1 MQQGHQGHG
10 AMDRQMARNN
20 YRMVAVASVGMLI
33 LMYLIM
39 FTMIYSWG
47 EFVQN
52 INFFYM
58 AIMMATPM
66 VVMMP
71 LMMSS
76 MYPDRKLNMA
86 IYAGGAVLF
95 VLAFIGIRGQL
106 LVGNEEFLGS
116 MIPHHSGAILMCE
129 RSNITDPEIK
139 SLCGEIIESQRREIS
154 EMKAI
159 MNRLSSSTR

>member
-1 MQQGHQGHG
+1 MQHGHQGHS
-10 AMDRQMARNN
+10 AIDHQMARKN
-20 YRMVAVASVGMLI
+20 YRMLAVASVGMLV

-39 FTMIYSWG
+39 FSMIYSWG

-71 LMMSS
+71 LMMGS
-76 MYPDRKLNMA
+76 MYPDRKLNLL
-86 IYAGGAVLF
+86 IYIGGAVLF

-106 LVGNEEFLGS
+106 LVGNEQFLRS

-129 RSNITDPEIK
+129 QSNITDPEIK
-139 SLCGEIIESQRREIS
+139 SLCGEIIESQKREIDQ
-154 EMKAI
+154 MKQI
-159 MNRLSSSTR
+159 MKRY

>member
-10 AMDRQMARNN
+10 AMDRQMARKN
-20 YRMVAVASVGMLI
+20 YRMLAVASVGMLI

-71 LMMSS
+71 LMMGS
-76 MYPDRKLNMA
+76 MYPDRKLNTA
-86 IYAGGAVLF
+86 IYFGGTLLF

-106 LVGNEEFLGS
+106 LVGDDQFLRS

-129 RSNITDPEIK
+129 KAKISDPEIK
-139 SLCGEIIESQRREIS
+139 SLCGEIIESQKREID
-154 EMKAI
+154 EMKQI
-159 MNRLSSSTR
+159 MKRY

>member
-1 MQQGHQGHG
+1 
-10 AMDRQMARNN
+10 MDRQMARKN
-20 YRMVAVASVGMLI
+20 YAMLGVSAAGMLT

-58 AIMMATPM
+58 AVMMATPM

-71 LMMSS
+71 LMMGS
-76 MYPDRKLNMA
+76 MYPDRKLNLA
-86 IYAGGAVLF
+86 ITIGGAVLF

-106 LVGNEEFLGS
+106 LVGNDQFLRS

-129 RSNITDPEIK
+129 RAKISDPEIQT
-139 SLCGEIIESQRREIS
+139 LCGDIIRSQKQEIDQ
-154 EMKAI
+154 MKAI
-159 MNRLSSSTR
+159 LNRK

>member
-1 MQQGHQGHG
+1 MQQGQQGHA
-10 AMDRQMARNN
+10 AMDARMARNN
-20 YRMVAVASVGMLI
+20 YRMLAVSAVGMLI

-58 AIMMATPM
+58 AVMMATPM

-71 LMMSS
+71 LMMGS
-76 MYPDRKLNMA
+76 MYPDRQLNMA
-86 IYAGGAVLF
+86 IYIGGAVLF

-106 LVGNEEFLGS
+106 LVGNEQFLRS

-129 RSNITDPEIK
+129 RSNISDPQIK
-139 SLCGEIIESQRREIS
+139 SLCGEIIESQKREID
-154 EMKAI
+154 EMKQI
-159 MNRLSSSTR
+159 MKRY